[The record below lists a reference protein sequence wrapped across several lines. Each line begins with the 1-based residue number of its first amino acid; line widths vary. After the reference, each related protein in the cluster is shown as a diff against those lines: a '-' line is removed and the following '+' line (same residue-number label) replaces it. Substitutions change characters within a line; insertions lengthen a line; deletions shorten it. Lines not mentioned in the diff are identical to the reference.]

1 MGEGLLNQ
9 VLVMGGTLLIAFG
22 ASYLITFL
30 LIKIS
35 KKLVFALPILFLIAS
50 AYFWG
55 AGLLSTDWGAL
66 GYLIIA
72 VLSVIALLG
81 SLGSSLLIYFKKIKG
96 TNKDS
101 N

>member
-1 MGEGLLNQ
+1 MEDGLFNQ
-9 VLVMGGTLLIAFG
+9 VLIMGASLLIAFG

-35 KKLVFALPILFLIAS
+35 KKLVFALPVLFLIAS
-50 AYFWG
+50 IYFWT

-72 VLSVIALLG
+72 VVSVIVLLG
-81 SLGSSLLIYFKKIKG
+81 SLGSSLLIYFKKIKDI
-96 TNKDS
+96 NKD
-101 N
+101 

>member
-1 MGEGLLNQ
+1 MGDGLLSQ
-9 VLVMGGTLLIAFG
+9 VLIMGVSLLIAFG
-22 ASYLITFL
+22 ASFLITFL

-50 AYFWG
+50 IYFWT

-72 VLSVIALLG
+72 IVSVIVLLG
-81 SLGSSLLIYFKKIKG
+81 SLGSSLLIYFKKIKSI
-96 TNKDS
+96 NKD
-101 N
+101 